1 MRFREKRAVTHRS
14 LEELTGALAVRTSRM
29 FLIPVGLSAGPQRVR
44 YIAPLSQRGSPGLRV
59 REARATPVM
68 AGSSRALRLLRSVTT
83 REHAG
88 Y

>member
-1 MRFREKRAVTHRS
+1 
-14 LEELTGALAVRTSRM
+14 M

-44 YIAPLSQRGSPGLRV
+44 YIAPLSQRCSPGLRV

-68 AGSSRALRLLRSVTT
+68 LAAAELLRLLRRSVTT